1 MSITNKDKYRQL
13 CQEQYIPLFMQAWWM
28 DAVCS
33 EGKHW
38 DVLLYEKKEKI
49 WGALPFH
56 IIKKFGYK
64 IILQPQHA
72 QYNGVWINYP
82 TNINED
88 KKECIEKEVMDSLI
102 DQLERMGIHYFNQN
116 FHYSITNWQPFF
128 WKGFKQTTYYTYQ
141 IRDISN
147 IDEVYNSFSY
157 AKKKQI
163 NKASKNFTIDLSM
176 SIEEFYELHKLYLV
190 KGGKKTWYS
199 KILFESIYQ
208 ASVSRDQGAII
219 RIRDENNN
227 IHAALLLVWDKQT
240 AYDLV
245 SVINPEYK
253 SSGAS
258 TRIVWEA
265 IKILSNKTTI
275 FDFEGSMFEGVAR
288 SFQQF
293 GTKQVPYFNIEKN
306 YSKTLSLLLKAKKIL
321 E

>member
-1 MSITNKDKYRQL
+1 MPSTNKEKYRQL
-13 CQEQYIPLFMQAWWM
+13 CQEQPIPLFMQAWWM

-38 DVLLYEKKEKI
+38 DVLLYKKKEKI
-49 WGALPFH
+49 LGALPFH
-56 IIKKFGYK
+56 LIKKLGYK
-64 IILQPQHA
+64 IIVQPVHA

-88 KKECIEKEVMDSLI
+88 KKESLEKEVMDNLI
-102 DQLERMGIHYFNQN
+102 DQIERTGIHYFNQN
-116 FHYSITNWQPFF
+116 FHHSITNWHPFY

-141 IRDISN
+141 IKDISN
-147 IDEVYNSFSY
+147 VDEVYNSFSH

-163 NKASKNFTIDLSM
+163 KKASKNFIIDFSM
-176 SIEEFYELHKLYLV
+176 DLEEFHKLHTQYLLQD
-190 KGGKKTWYS
+190 GKKIWYS
-199 KILFESIYQ
+199 KTLFKSIYQ
-208 ASVSRDQGAII
+208 ASVSRDQGTII

-227 IHAALLLVWDKQT
+227 MHAALFLVWDKQT
-240 AYDLV
+240 AYNLI

-275 FDFEGSMFEGVAR
+275 FDFEGSMIKGVAR

-293 GTKQVPYFNIEKN
+293 GTEQVPYFNIEKS
-306 YSKTLSLLLKAKKIL
+306 YSKTLALLLKIKKH
-321 E
+321 